1 MLTHLSHDIG
11 NLLRGDHGRHGEA
24 VADALGHR
32 HDVGHDSV
40 ALEAPEVL
48 AGSTETGLT
57 LFAKKWCGLSVLMG
71 MSKKRC
77 IAEDA
82 GKK

>member
-48 AGSTETGLT
+48 AGSTETGLN
-57 LFAKKWCGLSVLMG
+57 LFAKKWCGVKCSY
-71 MSKKRC
+71 
-77 IAEDA
+77 A
-82 GKK
+82 

>member
-11 NLLRGDHGRHGEA
+11 NLFGGDHGRHGEA

-48 AGSTETGLT
+48 AGPTETGLN
-57 LFAKKWCGLSVLMG
+57 LFAKKWCGLSVLMYV
-71 MSKKRC
+71 KKK
-77 IAEDA
+77 DA
-82 GKK
+82 